1 MFVPIVIEP
10 VRNPIRNNT
19 LPNPNVKLPLK
30 EMRPDEAT
38 DRPLKILIVED
49 EPLLAMDLEAQLL
62 QMGHTVTGMASDA
75 RSAFELADGTNLD
88 LALVDLNLRD
98 GLTGPQIAS
107 ELSRGKDTLVVFVT
121 GSPDQIPPDYAGAV
135 GAITKPWSP
144 EALEQVVSLVRTY
157 GRDNTTPSE
166 TDLTL
171 VRMAPSFQGGKPR
184 AKGK

>member
-75 RSAFELADGTNLD
+75 RSAFELAD
-88 LALVDLNLRD
+88 VDLNLRD